1 MAETKDAHVV
11 VIPTGDEDHLQET
24 LISSAHHPLQEISE
38 SPGHLLLLKLWQR
51 EEDLFARRI
60 TTKETRIDN
69 IRREVFQLCCFFFA
83 FHGFFLTLLFVS
95 SNNFNENSCRK
106 WWVPC
111 FLYLVTSVVMI
122 LCVQYKVYRYMKMSA
137 RLQKER
143 GDSRTLS
150 RCIQEL
156 RMKGASFDLSKEPL
170 SNDLYWRISPVLSCA
185 FGQELALENICPL
198 DCLGPFAPKIG
209 LGVIE
214 STLAGD

>member
-11 VIPTGDEDHLQET
+11 VISTGDEDHLQET

-143 GDSRTLS
+143 GDSRALS

-170 SNDLYWRISPVLSCA
+170 SNVRRIKSSSVEVKLTPLRWCSQNLVT
-185 FGQELALENICPL
+185 ICL
-198 DCLGPFAPKIG
+198 ICVTG
-209 LGVIE
+209 LVFPASRYILC
-214 STLAGD
+214 S

>member
-11 VIPTGDEDHLQET
+11 VIPTEDDDHLQESR
-24 LISSAHHPLQEISE
+24 LASAHHPLQEISD

-69 IRREVFQLCCFFFA
+69 IRREVFQLCSFFFA
-83 FHGFFLTLLFVS
+83 FHGFFLILLFVS
-95 SNNFNENSCRK
+95 SSNLNENSCRK

-111 FLYLVTSVVMI
+111 FLYLVTSIVMI
-122 LCVQYKVYRYMKMSA
+122 ICVQYKVYTYMKMSA
-137 RLQKER
+137 RLQKDR
-143 GDSRTLS
+143 SDSRALS

-170 SNDLYWRISPVLSCA
+170 NNVRRIKSSSVEVKLTPLRWCS
-185 FGQELALENICPL
+185 QNIVMI
-198 DCLGPFAPKIG
+198 CLICVTG
-209 LGVIE
+209 LVFPASKYILC
-214 STLAGD
+214 S